1 MSTKGSYADP
11 EGKGLPKDLSD
22 VSVDLI
28 GLYVVNDQ
36 STMLVALEKVYDNS
50 SIIHIVPY
58 ANDVSRA
65 TVVTVYHND
74 AQVPLPTS
82 KVTFVNQAVGTFIGW
97 PTHLVKKVSEEV
109 ICFPCKSL

>member
-36 STMLVALEKVYDNS
+36 STMLVALGKVYDNS
-50 SIIHIVPY
+50 STIHTVPY
-58 ANDVSRA
+58 VDDVTRVSVSQFT
-65 TVVTVYHND
+65 TVM
-74 AQVPLPTS
+74 LR
-82 KVTFVNQAVGTFIGW
+82 
-97 PTHLVKKVSEEV
+97 
-109 ICFPCKSL
+109 SLFLRQR